1 MNFFKYLDANG
12 TQKVGSFCSDWNEVP
27 FDKFL
32 AWDVLL
38 QKMSSIKKEIDEIGF
53 NAAEKHRQLTFVNE
67 SLEACNKN
75 GQSAGDEILQEKDN
89 IYKQRDALIA
99 KYEHLKE
106 SVLKPLEIEAIS
118 LFTDVSPLSLA
129 LMPKGKDIDIEG
141 INLEVLQD
149 VKDTNIEYLTI
160 LLYAL
165 VNKPLPTNVFSKFQW
180 QIATDDE
187 IERIESDLQK
197 QSFISKYFGK
207 GKELRNK
214 LSAAVKGEFEIKDI
228 WKHTTYANSQFQK
241 SANAIV
247 ADMQLGKW
255 DNVPALIS
263 MLLVETDTN
272 EKVLKEL
279 QGHGSGSD
287 KSTKEYLELYAAAY
301 KKVFERNQVLFFGQ
315 KQKLTVAHIIGI
327 RNFFLHSREK

>member
-1 MNFFKYLDANG
+1 
-12 TQKVGSFCSDWNEVP
+12 
-27 FDKFL
+27 
-32 AWDVLL
+32 VLL
-38 QKMSSIKKEIDEIGF
+38 QKTSSVKKEIDAIGF
-53 NAAEKHRQLTFVNE
+53 NAAEKHRQLTFINE
-67 SLEACNKN
+67 SLEACSEN
-75 GQSAGDEILQEKDN
+75 GQSTGLALLQEKDV

-149 VKDTNIEYLTI
+149 AKDTNIEYLTI

-180 QIATDDE
+180 QTKTDAE
-187 IERIESDLQK
+187 IEGMESEIKK
-197 QSFISKYFGK
+197 QGFISKHFGK
-207 GKELRNK
+207 GKELKNK
-214 LSAAVKGEFEIKDI
+214 LNTAVKGQFEIKDI

-247 ADMQLGKW
+247 ADMQLGKR

-279 QGHGSGSD
+279 QGHGSGTD